1 MRLPRFPLRRAPHLL
16 AGAYALDALDGAE
29 RARFERHLASCRT
42 CPDEVRGYAATAAVL
57 GQAAAVT
64 PPPALKGRVL
74 DAVAALGTARSGD
87 PAIAAVLSAPDARIA
102 SAATSAGGM
111 ATVVASRGTM
121 VFTSSGLPALP
132 PTHVYELWF
141 IGSAGVRPAGLV
153 PPAQPAPAGPPGPA
167 PGPGAAGPG
176 ATAPVLASGLAADD
190 AVGVTVEPSGGTPAP
205 TTTPI
210 VVLALSA

>member
-1 MRLPRFPLRRAPHLL
+1 MRLPRFPLRRDPHVL
-16 AGAYALDALDGAE
+16 AGAYALDALDAAE

-42 CPDEVRGYAATAAVL
+42 CPGEVRGYAATAAVL
-57 GQAAAVT
+57 GLAAAVT

-74 DAVAALGTARSGD
+74 DAVAALGSARSD
-87 PAIAAVLSAPDARIA
+87 DAAIAAVLSAPDARIA
-102 SAATSAGGM
+102 SAATSAGGT
-111 ATVVASRGTM
+111 ATVVASRHGGTM

-153 PPAQPAPAGPPGPA
+153 PPVRSAPGGPPGRA
-167 PGPGAAGPG
+167 PGGG
-176 ATAPVLASGLAADD
+176 ATAPVLASGLSADD
-190 AVGVTVEPSGGTPAP
+190 SVGVTVEPSGGTSAP

-210 VVLALSA
+210 VVLSLPA